1 MNAKQRE
8 KFARK
13 GKRAPVIA
21 VMEQA
26 GVHIALGRAHQG
38 PLAQYGWLPRV
49 ALGDPE
55 SFQLQPFGRC
65 IFLASANWR
74 RGDSSL
80 LSGDGSKVFVRL
92 TLFVAAPTSATL

>member
-1 MNAKQRE
+1 MIPVPEDPVCDPLTSSCSLASLVPR
-8 KFARK
+8 FAV
-13 GKRAPVIA
+13 PVT
-21 VMEQA
+21 VQ
-26 GVHIALGRAHQG
+26 V
-38 PLAQYGWLPRV
+38 
-49 ALGDPE
+49 E
-55 SFQLQPFGRC
+55 SFQLQPFGCC